1 MPSLD
6 RYHVGD
12 VTLLSDTAGEGVA
25 FAFTE
30 RTGGVSATPYA
41 SLNLGSRCGDD
52 PACVAENRRRALAAL
67 GAADLAARLVCP
79 HQVHGDRVVVVRS
92 GAPDEVSRA
101 QKGAETGADAVVCV
115 AEDVPA
121 LLCFAD
127 CVPVVLVAPHGFAVV
142 HSGWR
147 GTLARISATAARTL
161 ANEAGCA
168 TSELLAYVGPH
179 VGACDYEVSDELA
192 ARFVAEFGGVVCQG
206 RHLDL
211 SRAVRAALAEAGVG
225 AQAVA
230 EVTASTASSTGRFF
244 SYRSEDGA
252 CGRHGALALMRS
264 RPWTWPTGAR
274 VEEGERFQ

>member
-1 MPSLD
+1 MPSLN

-12 VTLLSDTAGEGVA
+12 VTLLSDVVGGGVS

-30 RTGGVSATPYA
+30 RTGGVSEAPYA

-52 PACVAENRRRALAAL
+52 SSCVAENRLLALAAL
-67 GAADLAARLVCP
+67 GADDLATRLVCP
-79 HQVHGDRVVVVRS
+79 HQVHGDQVVVVRS
-92 GAPDEVSRA
+92 GSPSEVSRA
-101 QKGAETGADAVVCV
+101 QQRAEDGADAVVCV
-115 AEDVPA
+115 AEDVPV

-127 CVPVVLVAPHGFAVV
+127 CVPVVLVAPCGFAVV

-147 GTLARISATAARTL
+147 GTLARICATTARAL

-179 VGACDYEVSDELA
+179 VRVRDYEVSEELA
-192 ARFVAEFGGVVCQG
+192 KRFIAEFGEAVCQG

-211 SRAVRAALAEAGVG
+211 SYAVRAALTEVGVG

-230 EVTASTASSTGRFF
+230 EADVSTASSTDRFF
-244 SYRSEDGA
+244 SYRAEDGA

-264 RPWTWPTGAR
+264 RPWTWAAGAR